1 MKDLVNYL
9 RGTMALACG
18 VLSAAP
24 VHGQMPES
32 NPYPFHVVASVAS
45 YSYFV
50 FYPGAGP
57 SLRVVAPWALAV
69 GYRATERLSFHL
81 GYGLARHS
89 DDHTATGTTPTGR
102 PTSLL
107 FRDEGRDAVL
117 PATAQYMLF
126 STRRNNL
133 QWHGTAGLLFASS
146 TYATRI
152 IRTEDGV
159 VTQDVRGGGRKA
171 GFYAVVGTG
180 LDYRFSRRLGATG
193 ELTWSRNLNAVSN
206 ATYRSLGARYGF
218 TRNVSLGLYYRL
230 KLQKSAAVTK

>member
-1 MKDLVNYL
+1 MKGLVNYL
-9 RGTMALACG
+9 MGMMLLACG
-18 VLSAAP
+18 VFSATP
-24 VHGQMPES
+24 VHGQVPES

-57 SLRVVAPWALAV
+57 SLRVAAPWALAV
-69 GYRATERLSFHL
+69 GYRATDRLSFHL

-89 DDHTATGTTPTGR
+89 DDHTVTGTTSTGR
-102 PTSLL
+102 PTSVL

-117 PATAQYMLF
+117 PATVQYVLF

-133 QWHGTAGLLFASS
+133 QLHGTAGLLFASS

-159 VTQDVRGGGRKA
+159 VTQDVRGGGRKS
-171 GFYAVVGTG
+171 GFYTVLGTG
-180 LDYRFSRRLGATG
+180 VDYRFSRRLGATG
-193 ELTWSRNLNAVSN
+193 ELSWSRNLNAVSN
-206 ATYRSLGARYGF
+206 ATYRSLGAWNGF
-218 TRNVSLGLYYRL
+218 TRNVSLGLYYRF
-230 KLQKSAAVTK
+230 KLQKDVAITN